1 MKKQKVQAK
10 INLEALAGGA
20 FAEKLNEAL
29 MQVAENIQNP
39 NTEATTKRQITVNI
53 KFTPNKTRQMVG
65 TQIAVTTKLAATEA
79 IDTQMVMGVNMRTGQ
94 IEINGRTYCTK
105 DLRRYDAADKA
116 EPIKATTLTSL
127 VDYIK
132 ESREE
137 LRDRMIIQVVSATK
151 VLLYSGLLAERDR
164 ETLFEVNA
172 LLPQFE
178 YGREYDQESFLVA
191 MQSCFQKTDDREA
204 VTIMASNIVNTQQG
218 TFSDDG
224 VSQQAIIKTGVTTK
238 DAAFVPNPVSLIPY
252 RTFLEVPQPA
262 SDFVFRISE
271 GRGGAPAFKLVAADG
286 GLWKSQAVDNVK
298 NYLVKALADI
308 PERERIT
315 IIA

>member
-10 INLEALAGGA
+10 INLEALAGRA

-94 IEINGRTYCTK
+94 IEIAEYDGQIRGQM
-105 DLRRYDAADKA
+105 DLSDFTDADQDPEPEETQAAAPTPVQNPTGKPLDLKNRGKQAPAAAA
-116 EPIKATTLTSL
+116 EL
-127 VDYIK
+127 V
-132 ESREE
+132 
-137 LRDRMIIQVVSATK
+137 
-151 VLLYSGLLAERDR
+151 
-164 ETLFEVNA
+164 
-172 LLPQFE
+172 P
-178 YGREYDQESFLVA
+178 GREYDQESFLVA

-298 NYLVKALADI
+298 NYLTEALADV
-308 PERERIT
+308 PDREKIT

>member
-1 MKKQKVQAK
+1 MEGIK
-10 INLEALAGGA
+10 EAIAYITGLAVK
-20 FAEKLNEAL
+20 AEKPE
-29 MQVAENIQNP
+29 
-39 NTEATTKRQITVNI
+39 T
-53 KFTPNKTRQMVG
+53 
-65 TQIAVTTKLAATEA
+65 
-79 IDTQMVMGVNMRTGQ
+79 

-132 ESREE
+132 
-137 LRDRMIIQVVSATK
+137 VVSATK

-298 NYLVKALADI
+298 NYLVKALADV
-308 PERERIT
+308 PEREKIT

>member
-94 IEINGRTYCTK
+94 IEI
-105 DLRRYDAADKA
+105 A
-116 EPIKATTLTSL
+116 
-127 VDYIK
+127 
-132 ESREE
+132 
-137 LRDRMIIQVVSATK
+137 
-151 VLLYSGLLAERDR
+151 
-164 ETLFEVNA
+164 
-172 LLPQFE
+172 
-178 YGREYDQESFLVA
+178 EYDGQIRG
-191 MQSCFQKTDDREA
+191 Q
-204 VTIMASNIVNTQQG
+204 
-218 TFSDDG
+218 DDG

-238 DAAFVPNPVSLIPY
+238 DAAFVPNPVNLIPY

-298 NYLVKALADI
+298 NYLVKALADV
-308 PERERIT
+308 PEREKIT

>member
-10 INLEALAGGA
+10 INLETLAGGA

-39 NTEATTKRQITVNI
+39 NTDATTKRQITVNI

-65 TQIAVTTKLAATEA
+65 TQ
-79 IDTQMVMGVNMRTGQ
+79 
-94 IEINGRTYCTK
+94 
-105 DLRRYDAADKA
+105 
-116 EPIKATTLTSL
+116 
-127 VDYIK
+127 IK

-238 DAAFVPNPVSLIPY
+238 DAAFVPNPVNLIPY

-298 NYLVKALADI
+298 NYLVKALADV
-308 PERERIT
+308 PEREKIT